1 MVGATL
7 EWTKDLERWLGP
19 FLGRLGHKTRRRMCP
34 AYVSGLIGPGESP
47 SEKFRFMTRC
57 LQRAA

>member
-34 AYVSGLIGPGESP
+34 AYVSGLIGPGESR
-47 SEKFRFMTRC
+47 SGKFLNRMNRM
-57 LQRAA
+57 